1 LKIAAIDIGT
11 NSIHLV
17 VVEAGPR
24 GTFRVLDRDKEMVRL
39 GSETLTRGRLSRAAM
54 ERGMQTLRRFRQLAD
69 SRGVEKVVAVATS
82 AVREAKNGELYIA
95 RIGRE
100 LRVWPRIISGE
111 QEARLIHRA
120 VAHSI
125 HLSDAPA
132 LVVDVG
138 GGSVE
143 LIASRGDALWT
154 ASEKLGV
161 LRLTED
167 AVRSDP
173 LSSSD
178 EARLVRRI
186 SEGLDR
192 HLQRA
197 REDGITRVV
206 GTSGTILALGTLA
219 HELATGHPPE
229 RVHHLTVGA
238 PAIRALRERLISM
251 DLRARL
257 KLPGLDALRADI
269 IVAGAV
275 LVDEVLARL
284 GASEIVLCEWALREG
299 VLIDYIESHRTSL
312 ARAARLPDPRRRSV
326 LQLAERCRHDDKHA
340 RHVARLAAAL
350 FDATHE
356 RHGFGAAERDLL
368 EYAALL
374 HDVGHHISY
383 PAHHKHSYYLIK
395 NGDLHGF
402 SPNELEVVACVARYH
417 RRSRPRKSNAGYAAL
432 PRRMRRAVR
441 VLAAILRLADALD
454 RSHGQIVETVR
465 ATLRRGTLRVV
476 AEANGDCELERWGAS
491 QRLAPLRRTLGC
503 EIEVRLT
510 PAAKRRKAAR

>member
-1 LKIAAIDIGT
+1 
-11 NSIHLV
+11 
-17 VVEAGPR
+17 
-24 GTFRVLDRDKEMVRL
+24 
-39 GSETLTRGRLSRAAM
+39 
-54 ERGMQTLRRFRQLAD
+54 
-69 SRGVEKVVAVATS
+69 
-82 AVREAKNGELYIA
+82 
-95 RIGRE
+95 
-100 LRVWPRIISGE
+100 
-111 QEARLIHRA
+111 
-120 VAHSI
+120 
-125 HLSDAPA
+125 
-132 LVVDVG
+132 VG

-143 LIASRGDALWT
+143 LIASRGEVEWT

-178 EARLVRRI
+178 EARLVRRV
-186 SEGLDR
+186 SEGLGR
-192 HLQRA
+192 HVERA
-197 REDGITRVV
+197 REAGVTRVV

-229 RVHHLTVGA
+229 RVHHLTVSA
-238 PAIRALRERLISM
+238 AAIRALRERLVAM

-275 LVDEVLARL
+275 LLDEVLSRL
-284 GASEIVLCEWALREG
+284 GAAEIILCEWALREG

-312 ARAARLPDPRRRSV
+312 VRAARLPDPRRRSV

-340 RHVARLAAAL
+340 RHVARLAVAL

-356 RHGFGAAERDLL
+356 RHRFGASERDLL

-395 NGDLHGF
+395 HGDLHGF
-402 SPNELEVVACVARYH
+402 SPNELEVVACAARYH
-417 RRSRPRKSNAGYAAL
+417 RRRRPRKSHAAYAAL
-432 PRRMRRAVR
+432 PRRLRRAVR

-454 RSHGQIVETVR
+454 RSHRQIVESVR
-465 ATLRRGTLRVV
+465 ATLRGDTLRLVG
-476 AEANGDCELERWGAS
+476 EATGDCELERWGAS
-491 QRLAPLRRTLGC
+491 QRVGPLQRVLGC
-503 EIEVRLT
+503 EVEIRI
-510 PAAKRRKAAR
+510 AAAVKRRKLAR